1 MTSNAERFK
10 FTDEHIAFIRLHWD
24 KKPSDLIKLFQQQF
38 DLLINRNVFY
48 KLKKK
53 HNIPSLK
60 HANRYSKEELAFIKA
75 NCTLNER
82 ILAQKMEVY
91 FNKPFNPHALKVLR
105 VKRQWLTGRRGRFEK
120 GENLK
125 PIGFERY
132 CKNAKCWL
140 IKASIKRYERKSHY
154 LWRKAGRKI
163 PRGHIIDYKDGNSR
177 NCTLENLELISR
189 VEMAWRKKL
198 QYHQLNDEI
207 KPTFSAFV
215 KLKEGINQRKKE
227 KDMEKNQSP
236 NIATQEPTT
245 FTFEFTEHELQTMA
259 WAWFVLMHN
268 METFQ
273 ALYPAME
280 KIGSS
285 YAPSIYDQAY
295 EYRPTIR
302 DMHKIIERI
311 TSGFK
316 FDQMTN
322 WRILKRIR
330 HFNPKKMEFFE
341 I

>member
-105 VKRQWLTGRRGRFEK
+105 VKRQWLTGRSGRFEK
-120 GENLK
+120 GKNLK

-132 CKNAKCWL
+132 CENAKCWL

-163 PRGHIIDYKDGNSR
+163 LRGHIIDYKDGNSR

-227 KDMEKNQSP
+227 KDMEENQSP

-259 WAWFVLMHN
+259 WAWFVLMRN

-330 HFNPKKMEFFE
+330 HFNPKKMEFFK

>member
-24 KKPSDLIKLFQQQF
+24 KKPSNLIKLFQQQF

-105 VKRQWLTGRRGRFEK
+105 VKRQWLTGRSGRFEK

-132 CKNAKCWL
+132 CENAKCWL

-227 KDMEKNQSP
+227 KDMEENQSP
-236 NIATQEPTT
+236 NIDTQEPTT
-245 FTFEFTEHELQTMA
+245 FTFEFTEYELQQLA
-259 WAWFVLMHN
+259 WLWFAFKRGVG
-268 METFQ
+268 TFQ
-273 ALYPAME
+273 HIE
-280 KIGSS
+280 KAFNVLGSNMS
-285 YAPSIYDQAY
+285 GQIYGQAY
-295 EYRPTIR
+295 EYLSVLRSTNQILN
-302 DMHKIIERI
+302 RI
-311 TSGFK
+311 TSDFNI
-316 FDQMTN
+316 DQMTN
-322 WRILKRIR
+322 WRVLKHLRG
-330 HFNPKKMEFFE
+330 FNPKAVKIDF
-341 I
+341 

>member
-38 DLLINRNVFY
+38 ALLINRNVFY

-91 FNKPFNPHALKVLR
+91 FNKPFNPHALNVLR
-105 VKRQWLTGRRGRFEK
+105 VKRQWLTGRSGRFEK

-227 KDMEKNQSP
+227 KDMEENQSP

-259 WAWFVLMHN
+259 WAWFVLMRN

>member
-38 DLLINRNVFY
+38 ALLINRNVFY

-105 VKRQWLTGRRGRFEK
+105 VKRQWLTGRSGRFEK

-132 CKNAKCWL
+132 CENAKCWL

-154 LWRKAGRKI
+154 LWRKASRKI

-227 KDMEKNQSP
+227 KDMEENQSP

>member
-91 FNKPFNPHALKVLR
+91 FNKPFNPHALQVLR
-105 VKRQWLTGRRGRFEK
+105 VKRQWLTGRSGRFEK

-227 KDMEKNQSP
+227 KDMEENQSP

-245 FTFEFTEHELQTMA
+245 FTFEFTEYELQQLA
-259 WAWFVLMHN
+259 WLWFAFKRGVG
-268 METFQ
+268 TFQ
-273 ALYPAME
+273 HIE
-280 KIGSS
+280 KAFNVLGSNMS
-285 YAPSIYDQAY
+285 GQIYGQAY
-295 EYRPTIR
+295 EYLSVLRSTNQILN
-302 DMHKIIERI
+302 RI
-311 TSGFK
+311 TSDFNI
-316 FDQMTN
+316 DPMTN
-322 WRILKRIR
+322 WRVLKHLRG
-330 HFNPKKMEFFE
+330 FNPKAVKIDF
-341 I
+341 

>member
-105 VKRQWLTGRRGRFEK
+105 VKRQWLTGRSGRFEK

-132 CKNAKCWL
+132 CENAKCWL

-227 KDMEKNQSP
+227 KDMEENQSP

-245 FTFEFTEHELQTMA
+245 FTFEFTEYELQQLA
-259 WAWFVLMHN
+259 WLWFAFKRGVG
-268 METFQ
+268 TFQ
-273 ALYPAME
+273 HIERAFNVL
-280 KIGSS
+280 GSNMS
-285 YAPSIYDQAY
+285 GQIYGQAY
-295 EYRPTIR
+295 EYLSVLRSTNQILN
-302 DMHKIIERI
+302 RI
-311 TSGFK
+311 TSD
-316 FDQMTN
+316 FDIDPMTN
-322 WRILKRIR
+322 WRVLKHLRG
-330 HFNPKKMEFFE
+330 FNPKAVKIDF
-341 I
+341 

>member
-38 DLLINRNVFY
+38 ALLINRNVFY

-91 FNKPFNPHALKVLR
+91 FNKPFNPHALNVLR
-105 VKRQWLTGRRGRFEK
+105 VKRQWLTGRSGRFEK

-227 KDMEKNQSP
+227 KDMEENQSP

-259 WAWFVLMHN
+259 WAWFVLMRN

-330 HFNPKKMEFFE
+330 HFNPKKMEFLK

>member
-38 DLLINRNVFY
+38 ALLINRNVFY

-105 VKRQWLTGRRGRFEK
+105 VKRQWLTGRSGRFEK

-177 NCTLENLELISR
+177 NCTIENLELISR

-227 KDMEKNQSP
+227 KDMEENQSP

>member
-1 MTSNAERFK
+1 
-10 FTDEHIAFIRLHWD
+10 
-24 KKPSDLIKLFQQQF
+24 
-38 DLLINRNVFY
+38 
-48 KLKKK
+48 
-53 HNIPSLK
+53 
-60 HANRYSKEELAFIKA
+60 
-75 NCTLNER
+75 
-82 ILAQKMEVY
+82 MEVY

-105 VKRQWLTGRRGRFEK
+105 VKRQWLTGRSGRFEK

-132 CKNAKCWL
+132 CENAKCWL

-227 KDMEKNQSP
+227 KDMEENQSP

-245 FTFEFTEHELQTMA
+245 FTFEFTEYELQQLA
-259 WAWFVLMHN
+259 WLWFAFKRGVG
-268 METFQ
+268 TFQ
-273 ALYPAME
+273 HIERAFNVL
-280 KIGSS
+280 GSNMS
-285 YAPSIYDQAY
+285 GQIYGQAY
-295 EYRPTIR
+295 EYLSVLRSTNQILN
-302 DMHKIIERI
+302 RI
-311 TSGFK
+311 TSDFDI
-316 FDQMTN
+316 DQMTN
-322 WRILKRIR
+322 WRVLKHLRG
-330 HFNPKKMEFFE
+330 FNPKAVKIDF
-341 I
+341 

>member
-91 FNKPFNPHALKVLR
+91 FNKPFNPHALNVLR

-227 KDMEKNQSP
+227 KDMEENQSP

>member
-38 DLLINRNVFY
+38 ALLINRNVFY

-105 VKRQWLTGRRGRFEK
+105 VKRQWLTGRSGRFEK

-132 CKNAKCWL
+132 CENAKCWL

-227 KDMEKNQSP
+227 KDMEENQSP

-330 HFNPKKMEFFE
+330 HFNPKKMEFFK

>member
-105 VKRQWLTGRRGRFEK
+105 VKRQWLTGRSGRFEK

-132 CKNAKCWL
+132 CENAKCWL

-227 KDMEKNQSP
+227 KDMEENQSP

-245 FTFEFTEHELQTMA
+245 FTFEFTEYELQELA
-259 WAWFVLMHN
+259 WLWFAFKRGVG
-268 METFQ
+268 TFQ
-273 ALYPAME
+273 HIERAFNVL
-280 KIGSS
+280 GSNMS
-285 YAPSIYDQAY
+285 GQIYGQAY
-295 EYRPTIR
+295 EYLSVLRSTNQILN
-302 DMHKIIERI
+302 RI
-311 TSGFK
+311 TSDFNI
-316 FDQMTN
+316 DQMTN
-322 WRILKRIR
+322 WRVLKHLRG
-330 HFNPKKMEFFE
+330 FNPKAVKIDF
-341 I
+341 

>member
-91 FNKPFNPHALKVLR
+91 FNKLFNPHALKVLR
-105 VKRQWLTGRRGRFEK
+105 VKRQWLTGRSGRFEK

-132 CKNAKCWL
+132 CENAKCWL

-227 KDMEKNQSP
+227 KDMEENQSP
-236 NIATQEPTT
+236 NIDTQEPTT
-245 FTFEFTEHELQTMA
+245 FTFEFTEYELQQLA
-259 WAWFVLMHN
+259 WLWFAFKRGVG
-268 METFQ
+268 TFQ
-273 ALYPAME
+273 HIERAFSVL
-280 KIGSS
+280 GSNMS
-285 YAPSIYDQAY
+285 GQIYGQAY
-295 EYRPTIR
+295 EYLSVLRSTNQILN
-302 DMHKIIERI
+302 RI
-311 TSGFK
+311 TNDFNI
-316 FDQMTN
+316 DPMTN
-322 WRILKRIR
+322 WRVLKHLRG
-330 HFNPKKMEFFE
+330 FNPKAVKIDF
-341 I
+341 

>member
-1 MTSNAERFK
+1 MNG
-10 FTDEHIAFIRLHWD
+10 
-24 KKPSDLIKLFQQQF
+24 
-38 DLLINRNVFY
+38 NRIIY
-48 KLKKK
+48 
-53 HNIPSLK
+53 
-60 HANRYSKEELAFIKA
+60 
-75 NCTLNER
+75 
-82 ILAQKMEVY
+82 
-91 FNKPFNPHALKVLR
+91 
-105 VKRQWLTGRRGRFEK
+105 
-120 GENLK
+120 
-125 PIGFERY
+125 
-132 CKNAKCWL
+132 
-140 IKASIKRYERKSHY
+140 
-154 LWRKAGRKI
+154 WRKAGRKI

-227 KDMEKNQSP
+227 KDMEENQSP

-259 WAWFVLMHN
+259 WAWFVLMRN

-330 HFNPKKMEFFE
+330 HFNPKKMEFFK